1 MTQKVQMNQI
11 ISGQIYNREKIIGI
25 PKGIVIPVKHL
36 GIIQRIVNNDLIF
49 TFTTMTMIQK
59 LNIINNNLSVFS
71 VIVLICIRMQ
81 DDAR

>member
-36 GIIQRIVNNDLIF
+36 GIIQRIVNVGFKVN
-49 TFTTMTMIQK
+49 
-59 LNIINNNLSVFS
+59 VFYF
-71 VIVLICIRMQ
+71 
-81 DDAR
+81 